1 MIILAALAQNPE
13 AQMTFVDESYMAVA
27 SSELN
32 VEHNLQQELDRCVS
46 LR

>member
-1 MIILAALAQNPE
+1 MITDGAGANPE
-13 AQMTFVDESYMAVA
+13 AQVTFVDESYMAVA

-32 VEHNLQQELDRCVS
+32 VEHNLPQELIVAS